1 MKRILFVIAVIIPLI
16 LNAQSSWKFVE
27 ETSLVGTIS
36 GTISNGYVFKTIGGQ
51 YYIVNDFSLQ
61 IIVTVVPDVTI
72 LKKDTDYKLI
82 IDDFDEPVICKK
94 LTEIIETQIDGEFEG
109 WEGETIFKMFNGQTW
124 QQISAEYYYH
134 YAYMPQVLIYEYGK
148 AWHMKVEAVDET
160 IQVIQ
165 LK

>member
-36 GTISNGYVFKTIGGQ
+36 GTISNGYVFKTIGGA

-61 IIVTVVPDVTI
+61 IVVTVAPDVTI
-72 LKKDTDYKLI
+72 FKKETDYKLI
-82 IDDFDEPVICKK
+82 IGDFDEPVICKK
-94 LTEIIETQIDGEFEG
+94 LTEIVETQIDGEFEG
-109 WEGETIFKMFNGQTW
+109 WEGETIFKMFNGQIW

-134 YAYMPQVLIYEYGK
+134 YAYMPHVLIYKYGK
-148 AWHMKVEAVDET
+148 AWHMKVEDVDET

-165 LK
+165 LQ